1 MKIVSKVAF
10 FAASKG
16 REQHLGERLLQLVS
30 RSRSEP
36 GNLRYEV
43 LQDISDDGI
52 WIVVEDW
59 CSEADFDAHMATPY
73 VRSFLA
79 EVPDLC
85 DGDPD
90 IRTYRKRSPPPSG
103 HQILENEQ

>member
-1 MKIVSKVAF
+1 MNIVSKVAF
-10 FAASKG
+10 FAARKG
-16 REQHLGERLLQLVS
+16 RERHLGERLLPLVS

-43 LQDISDDGI
+43 LQDTGDDGI
-52 WIVVEDW
+52 WIVLEDW
-59 CSEADFDAHMATPY
+59 CSEVDFDGHMATPY
-73 VRSFLA
+73 VCSFLA

-90 IRTYRKRSPPPSG
+90 IRSYRKRSPQESR
-103 HQILENEQ
+103 HQVRENRQ